1 MRLAT
6 KIGGS
11 IAVGERGP
19 RKEYLSSFLT
29 SIDSIDFEKLAVGI
43 GGGVLARNYLSS
55 MGSLLS
61 PEQKELVV
69 IELLR
74 ANTRFLSLLL
84 NARPILTETA
94 LEEVDPDTDAEIL
107 VIGGIRPGR
116 STDANTALLAK
127 AIGADLFVKLTDVE
141 GVYTAD
147 PDEDEDARLI
157 QRMTF
162 DKLKSLSV
170 EGRPGSYGVLD
181 RLAISVLDGAGIPV
195 RVMDGRDPA
204 ILCRLMKGEDHGTLI
219 IKG

>member
-1 MRLAT
+1 MRLAI

-29 SIDSIDFEKLAVGI
+29 SIDSIVFEKLAVGI

-74 ANTRFLSLLL
+74 ANTRLLSLLL

-94 LEEVDPDTDAEIL
+94 LEEVDPDIDAGIL
-107 VIGGIRPGR
+107 VVGGIRPGR
-116 STDANTALLAK
+116 STDANTALLAR

-162 DKLKSLSV
+162 DELKSLSV

-204 ILCRLMKGEDHGTLI
+204 VLCRLMKGEDHGTLI
-219 IKG
+219 TKG